1 MNGRLRNEV
10 TAGIPGAT
18 ARTCKL
24 TPAMVFDVTPQA
36 DGGGGGGGGVM
47 LALPPEASAPVG
59 GP

>member
-24 TPAMVFDVTPQA
+24 TPALVFDVTPQA
-36 DGGGGGGGGVM
+36 DGGGGGGVM
-47 LALPPEASAPVG
+47 LALPPEASAQVG